1 MSILCVTGPGHTNR
15 LLKRVVL
22 PYITNE
28 VVNFNS
34 P

>member
-1 MSILCVTGPGHTNR
+1 MSVLCVTGPEHTNR
-15 LLKRVVL
+15 LLKHVVL
-22 PYITNE
+22 PHITNE